1 MLDTA
6 SEHSSLDTL
15 ELGGRLSQLSRAKGA
30 VALNSVHHVRMYT
43 TYELKEHVTVYVLDV
58 FLQATP
64 RGLPKTTT
72 LTTGHVPTRRQS
84 KRQRR
89 RFDVKEEETEAGPA
103 DYQVEHRYS
112 AFRALRERVRET
124 VAAPKDK
131 SHPYWCP
138 YCSRVRELLK
148 SVAFPCRVPHGG
160 RLALVTKF
168 LSTALIHRRE
178 QRLGAFI
185 NELLRAAKDV
195 SYRSGCRPC
204 DRFEAVSRALSDFFT
219 PATTRPTGTTGT
231 TGTHVWSG
239 Y

>member
-30 VALNSVHHVRMYT
+30 VALNGVHHVRMYT
-43 TYELKEHVTVYVLDV
+43 TYKLEEHVTVYVLDV

-72 LTTGHVPTRRQS
+72 ATTTTTTGRVPTRRQS
-84 KRQRR
+84 KHQRR
-89 RFDVKEEETEAGPA
+89 RFDVKEEEAEAGPA

-138 YCSRVRELLK
+138 YCSRVRELLG
-148 SVAFPCRVPHGG
+148 SVAFPCRVPHSGC
-160 RLALVTKF
+160 LALVTKF
-168 LSTALIHRRE
+168 LSTTLIRRRE
-178 QRLGAFI
+178 QRLGVFI

-204 DRFEAVSRALSDFFT
+204 DRFEAVSRTLSDFFT
-219 PATTRPTGTTGT
+219 PATTRPTGTDRNARL
-231 TGTHVWSG
+231 
-239 Y
+239 